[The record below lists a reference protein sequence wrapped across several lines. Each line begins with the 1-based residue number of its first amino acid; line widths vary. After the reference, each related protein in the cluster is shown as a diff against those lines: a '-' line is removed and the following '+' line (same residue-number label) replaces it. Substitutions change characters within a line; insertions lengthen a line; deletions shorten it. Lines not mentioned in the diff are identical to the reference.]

1 MNIKKLTLPLVA
13 GAALATAGCADN
25 YAVEGAGLGAAA
37 GAGIGAVTGA
47 DVGTAA
53 AVGAAAGGAIG
64 YFTDKNDSCD
74 GYNDAGYLDND
85 CRD

>member
-1 MNIKKLTLPLVA
+1 MNFKKLSLPLIA

-74 GYNDAGYLDND
+74 GYNEAGDLDND

>member
-1 MNIKKLTLPLVA
+1 MRIKKLTLPLVA
-13 GAALATAGCADN
+13 IAALSTGACASN
-25 YAVEGAGLGAAA
+25 YGVEGAALGAAA
-37 GAGIGAVTGA
+37 GAGVGAVTGA

-64 YFTDKNDSCD
+64 YFTDKDKDCD

-85 CRD
+85 CR